1 MTIEKNKVY
10 TLLLCIVV
18 KIDAIIK
25 LIKLVIDFE
34 FDGTDANTNDAQKL
48 IEEILRIS

>member
-18 KIDAIIK
+18 KIDATIK

-34 FDGTDANTNDAQKL
+34 FDAKTKDAQKL
-48 IEEILRIS
+48 IQ